1 VQRSRGQLRRDV
13 RAASDRLLDWMDR
26 NPDAYAAMDTGGLM
40 GLHVLANLLH
50 QDLELE
56 GTAVR
61 P

>member
-1 VQRSRGQLRRDV
+1 
-13 RAASDRLLDWMDR
+13 LLDWMDR